1 MEMSLNTPSERE
13 QIAPP
18 PTSSRF
24 ASARYL
30 LALARIRESLDLV
43 SPPPLRN
50 AAVAGMQTALAVLI
64 AVAATHLSPWGHYA
78 GFPAL
83 GALAALFGR
92 FAPARRRMPIV
103 SASGLLL
110 VGSVGL
116 LSLLSLIDA
125 PAAAMLLALALLT
138 GVLILLTTRWRLG
151 APGAVI
157 FVFAACAGLY
167 PADSWQAV
175 AERTLFTAAGAA
187 IAWLVCLLTDGLR
200 ASAQPPV
207 AAAADATR
215 PLRYQLIAAAR
226 ISFCAG
232 LAALLALAA
241 GWSHPAWAAIG
252 ATAVLQGSH
261 LHITM
266 HRALQRSF
274 GTLIGAA
281 IAWLILSQHP
291 SFWLVLLAVV
301 LFQIVTELVIGI
313 NYALGQICI
322 TPMALLMTSLAAP
335 ASAVGMP
342 VDRVLDTVL
351 GALIGMA
358 FALVF
363 SSLDDRAHLAGHH
376 ARARST

>member
-1 MEMSLNTPSERE
+1 MAMNPITPVERT

-18 PTSSRF
+18 AHGRF
-24 ASARYL
+24 ASTRYL
-30 LALARIRESLDLV
+30 LALARIRESLDLAR
-43 SPPPLRN
+43 PPSLRN
-50 AAVAGMQTALAVLI
+50 AAVAGLQTALAVLI
-64 AVAATHLSPWGHYA
+64 AVAATHQSPWSHYA

-92 FAPARRRMPIV
+92 FAPARRRAPIV
-103 SASGLLL
+103 TAAGLLL

-116 LSLLSLIDA
+116 LSLLSLTGASAA
-125 PAAAMLLALALLT
+125 PMLLALALLT
-138 GVLILLTTRWRLG
+138 GALTFLTTRWRLG

-167 PADSWQAV
+167 PVDGWQAV

-187 IAWLVCLLTDGLR
+187 IAWLVCRLTDGLR
-200 ASAQPPV
+200 DSAQPP
-207 AAAADATR
+207 AAPPAPAHGA
-215 PLRYQLIAAAR
+215 LRQQLVAAAR
-226 ISFCAG
+226 ISLGAA

-261 LHITM
+261 LHTTM

-281 IAWLILSQHP
+281 VAWLVLSQHP
-291 SFWLVLLAVV
+291 SFWPLLLAVV
-301 LFQIVTELVIGI
+301 LLQVVTELVIGI
-313 NYALGQICI
+313 NYALGHICI

-335 ASAVGMP
+335 ASVVGMP

-351 GALIGMA
+351 GALVGMA
-358 FALVF
+358 CALVF
-363 SSLDDRAHLAGHH
+363 SSLDDRVHLAAHH
-376 ARARST
+376 ARARPA